1 MVRLMNTTA
10 IIVARNR
17 KNVWI
22 RLPYLHEHR
31 FLTMPAKILK
41 GHDVGSAVP
50 VTVSGGIIAR
60 PAPHSGWTA
69 DISEAS

>member
-1 MVRLMNTTA
+1 MNTTA

-22 RLPYLHEHR
+22 RLPELHEHR
-31 FLTMPAKILK
+31 FLTMPAKVLA

-50 VTVSGGIIAR
+50 VTVTGGIVPR
-60 PAPHSGWTA
+60 PAPYSGWTA
-69 DISEAS
+69 DINEAS

>member
-1 MVRLMNTTA
+1 MNTTA

-22 RLPYLHEHR
+22 KLPDMHEHR
-31 FLTMPAKILK
+31 SLTMPAKILK

-50 VTVSGGIIAR
+50 VVVTGGIIPR

-69 DISEAS
+69 DITETP